1 MDIVP
6 NKVCLFS
13 LSLSLS
19 LSNEHIR
26 KTWPLRI
33 LATRTTE
40 PLAALSRFGPESR
53 LMLLIVG
60 TSSPSCSTL
69 YCPVHYRTTLTS

>member
-1 MDIVP
+1 MKDR
-6 NKVCLFS
+6 K
-13 LSLSLS
+13 
-19 LSNEHIR
+19 

-40 PLAALSRFGPESR
+40 PLAALRRFGPESR

-60 TSSPSCSTL
+60 TASPSASTL
-69 YCPVHYRTTLTS
+69 YCPVHMNGNHKARESGSVVLGGVGRSVAHATS